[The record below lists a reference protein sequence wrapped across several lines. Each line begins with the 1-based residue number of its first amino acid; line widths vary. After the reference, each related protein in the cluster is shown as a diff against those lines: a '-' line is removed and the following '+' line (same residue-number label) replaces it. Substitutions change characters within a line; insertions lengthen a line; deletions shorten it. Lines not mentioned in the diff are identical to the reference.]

1 MNKRFST
8 LLAAAL
14 VACGLSANATDGV
27 YLGTGDLKT
36 GDFVFLSSAVTAG
49 NDLSVTVDGTL
60 KLHKDITSVT
70 DSTIA
75 VLDSMAWRVEKV
87 AGTVPTFKFQNRA
100 TGHYLSVK
108 ALGGQGA
115 ASSEVATGIDTWA
128 IGDKGLYA
136 TKGDSAYC
144 VAVSNVQVVS
154 AKGATSSTESFVPR
168 KMNNVITLNADD
180 FNQYIKGFNFAAV
193 NGRKDPAT
201 TTTGETNLLT
211 SKTWVASKASEWGT
225 DTLFFQV
232 KDSKAKENYLS
243 VDTAFMAGT
252 DQAAAAGK
260 GTYILKTDSL
270 KQGSDATAWGTS
282 TGLRIAKS
290 DSLYMFQV
298 KYTYGNDS
306 LSIAPIALPVY
317 SSSASSE
324 AETLGSNWTV
334 GDSLSMH
341 NLAASSAAPVIG
353 LKKLS
358 TTVALGIDAKF
369 SGVSN
374 NAYLVGFSEANILA
388 SGRSTAI
395 GGDAEITAGI
405 YFIKDMN
412 KEKGG
417 AANANYGKYKV
428 LDLANVDAYQESK
441 GSVAIPSSQWA
452 VVAGSAKG
460 IYKIVNRESNAQ
472 LASGSFNAVKDAAG
486 KVVANTFVC
495 AGDTLFLE
503 DAKITEKTIK
513 IGTKNYVTT
522 GYGYFD
528 EASLPNKRFKVA
540 SASPYLNALFMQPK
554 AKADSSLVLDE
565 TEYSFYLKLP
575 KKDGNLKKG
584 GAIGVQEA
592 NIDTL
597 YRQSY
602 ILVTSKDEWVTPTT
616 DGYALTKDASKDTA
630 VFYLKSWGAATT
642 YALIDTTNSYTSAG
656 LQKVGINAQSTAP
669 AVIKLAANTKN
680 TDLFTVT
687 ELDAPSMLFTM
698 PVHQNIY
705 NNNDRLAIGKNNL
718 AVMAQPGNDLK
729 ADADKFVNDNF
740 TLWFD
745 TVNYVADQTA
755 TYFIS
760 QGIKA
765 VAGEETKAEEAS
777 AERMYLTVA
786 SQDSINKSAD
796 LKDLYTL
803 QNANRLYF
811 RTAAR
816 HGVDTLIVNNF
827 DEEAGV
833 MAPDTVAAKANGT
846 KHSDDAAKGLLL
858 GGIENF
864 KFQFIAIDGTDNYQ
878 MKSLKDN
885 KYVVSINGLLVVK
898 TNSDENM
905 VATLKAPDY
914 ATSNEAIATSEVT
927 VIAGEG
933 QVTIAGAAGKKV
945 VISNILGQ
953 VVANTVLTSDN
964 AAIAAPQGVVVV
976 AVEGEEAVKA
986 IVK

>member
-14 VACGLSANATDGV
+14 VACGLSANAADGV
-27 YLGTGDLKT
+27 YLGTSDLKT
-36 GDFVFLSSAVTAG
+36 GDFVFLSSAATAG

-128 IGDKGLYA
+128 IGTKGLYA

-144 VAVSNVQVVS
+144 VAVSNVQVES

-168 KMNNVITLNADD
+168 KMNNVITLTAED
-180 FNQYIKGFNFAAV
+180 FNANIKGFNFAAV

-201 TTTGETNLLT
+201 TTPGETNLLT
-211 SKTWVASKASEWGT
+211 SQTWVASKASTWGT

-232 KDSKAKENYLS
+232 KGSKAKEHYLS

-252 DQAAAAGK
+252 AQDAAAGK

-270 KQGSDATAWGTS
+270 KQGNDATAWGTS

-306 LSIAPIALPVY
+306 LSIAPTALPVH
-317 SSSASSE
+317 SSPASTVAKTS
-324 AETLGSNWTV
+324 GSNWTV

-341 NLAASSAAPVIG
+341 NLAASSATPVIG

-358 TTVALGIDAKF
+358 STVALGIDAKMNT
-369 SGVSN
+369 S
-374 NAYLVGFSEANILA
+374 AYIVGFSEANIVA

-395 GGDAEITAGI
+395 GGDAEITAGF

-412 KEKGG
+412 KEKN
-417 AANANYGKYKV
+417 AAVNADYGKYKV
-428 LDLANVDAYQESK
+428 LDLANADAYQAGK
-441 GSVAIPSSQWA
+441 GSAAIPSSQWA
-452 VVAGSAKG
+452 VIAGSAKG
-460 IYKIVNRESNAQ
+460 IYKIVNRETGNK
-472 LASGSFNAVKDAAG
+472 LVEGSFNVVKDAAG
-486 KVVANTFVC
+486 KAVANTYTC
-495 AGDTLFLE
+495 AGDTLFLD
-503 DAKITEKTIK
+503 DAKIAETTIK
-513 IGTKNYVTT
+513 IGSQNYVTT

-554 AKADSSLVLDE
+554 QDSTLVLDE
-565 TEYSFYLKLP
+565 AEYSFYLALP
-575 KKDGNLKKG
+575 KKGSSLKKG
-584 GAIGVQEA
+584 GAIGVQA
-592 NIDTL
+592 AGVDTL

-602 ILVTSKDEWVTPTT
+602 ILITSKNEWVTPTA

-642 YALIDTTNSYTSAG
+642 YALIDTTDSYTSAG
-656 LQKVGINAQSTAP
+656 LQKVGINAQSSAP

-687 ELDAPSMLFTM
+687 ELDAPSMLFTN

-705 NNNDRLAIGKNNL
+705 NNNDRLAIGKNNF
-718 AVMAQPGNDLK
+718 AVMAQPGNELK
-729 ADADKFVNDNF
+729 ADADVFTNDNF
-740 TLWFD
+740 TLWLD
-745 TVNYVADQTA
+745 TVNYKSDIEAS
-755 TYFIS
+755 YFIS
-760 QGIKA
+760 QGIKK
-765 VAGEETKAEEAS
+765 VTDGTKADEDAS
-777 AERMYLTVA
+777 AERMYLTLANGDTAKANPDYKLA
-786 SQDSINKSAD
+786 SD
-796 LKDLYTL
+796 T
-803 QNANRLYF
+803 RLYF
-811 RTAAR
+811 RPATR
-816 HGVDTLIVNNF
+816 YGVDSLIVKNF
-827 DEEAGV
+827 NVDSAAV
-833 MAPDTVAAKANGT
+833 LPDTAKTAERVA
-846 KHSDDAAKGLLL
+846 D
-858 GGIENF
+858 F
-864 KFQFIAIDGTDNYQ
+864 KFQFRAIDGNDGAYA
-878 MKSLKDN
+878 MKVN
-885 KYVVSINGLLVVK
+885 NNYVVSVNGILVARAS
-898 TNSDENM
+898 SDANM

-914 ATSNEAIATSEVT
+914 ATSNEATPSVSEVT
-927 VIAGEG
+927 VIAGAG
-933 QVTIAGAAGKKV
+933 QVTVAGAAGKKV

-953 VVANTVLTSDN
+953 TVANTVLTSDN
-964 AAIAAPQGVVVV
+964 AVIAAPQGVVVI